1 MADRLFDRDA
11 IKNRLGEM
19 PQPLPCELCGHSA
32 YCHAPNGDC
41 VPENVACREGCPYC
55 AATDIAALLAA
66 NQRLK
71 DENERLTRLADLAA
85 EWARQGR
92 VTCAQCGMRF
102 WGDFCGPTHATI
114 AALLDSHD
122 TAEVGS

>member
-1 MADRLFDRDA
+1 MTEWDRVAAQARCDEISA
-11 IKNRLGEM
+11 WYA
-19 PQPLPCELCGHSA
+19 QPERATHV
-32 YCHAPNGDC
+32 NGK
-41 VPENVACREGCPYC
+41 AL
-55 AATDIAALLAA
+55 TDIAALLAA